1 MTRWLAFCQPPNSYT
16 TSWDSTNRAPLDIS
30 EPTCE
35 CGNDKMLM
43 LDGTLG
49 DQCQNCQQI
58 DEQGRHRRRC
68 KRRCQR
74 PCLRTPRHRQDPRLL
89 RPGPPPPPGGSWPLR
104 PLRSGLPPGVGTA
117 CWLAK
122 RGLDLLRRLRSGQPW
137 NPPAFRLDQPTTAHR
152 RTLRAPVVGHHVPT
166 WSSQSGSASLPT
178 PWPPPQRLTGSC
190 TTPSSWSLTS
200 PATGLMQPSS
210 EARLRR

>member
-1 MTRWLAFCQPPNSYT
+1 MATATLSSWVSTGRADIQARKNSMAYAQFARRCNELIAEHCGPDPNREF
-16 TSWDSTNRAPLDIS
+16 NRAPLDIS

-74 PCLRTPRHRQDPRLL
+74 PCLRTPRHRQDPRPL
-89 RPGPPPPPGGSWPLR
+89 RPGPPPPSGGSWPLR
-104 PLRSGLPPGVGTA
+104 PLRSGLPPGAGTA

-152 RTLRAPVVGHHVPT
+152 RTLRAPVVRHHV
-166 WSSQSGSASLPT
+166 
-178 PWPPPQRLTGSC
+178 
-190 TTPSSWSLTS
+190 
-200 PATGLMQPSS
+200 
-210 EARLRR
+210 